1 MIWILD
7 TDHVSLFQRRDPI
20 VTPKI
25 QSTSPALL
33 AITVVTYEE
42 QIRGRLKVI
51 SRSSSDIDQ
60 LIFGYRKLNE
70 TLNFYRTRTVLEFN
84 ASAAVPFRELL
95 RQKIRIGTQDLRI
108 AAIALAIDG
117 TVVTRNQRDFQRVPG
132 LRTEDWSI

>member
-25 QSTSPALL
+25 QSTSPTLV

-84 ASAAVPFRELL
+84 ANAGVRFQELL
-95 RQKIRIGTQDLRI
+95 RQKTRIGTQDLRI
-108 AAIALAIDG
+108 AAIALAIGG

-132 LRTEDWSI
+132 LRIEDWSI